1 MSRRIGIPLYL
12 AAGILAAGCAGSTA
26 QFQIVPTEHG
36 TFTIPSPDLMGASS
50 SSTDKAKAY
59 EYAAAYCTKRSREIE
74 TVPTSANE
82 AGFLEIAAPEIEFR
96 CVTPLAR

>member
-1 MSRRIGIPLYL
+1 MSRRIGIALYL
-12 AAGILAAGCAGSTA
+12 AAGALATGCAGSTT
-26 QFQIVPTEHG
+26 QFQIVPTGHG

-59 EYAAAYCTKRSREIE
+59 EYAAAYCAKRSRQIE

>member
-1 MSRRIGIPLYL
+1 MPRRFWIPLYL
-12 AAGILAAGCAGSTA
+12 AAGVLAPGCAGPTA
-26 QFQIVPTEHG
+26 LFQIVPTGRG
-36 TFTIPSPDLMGASS
+36 TFIIPSPDLIGASS
-50 SSTDKAKAY
+50 NSTEKAKAY
-59 EYAAAYCTKRSREIE
+59 EDAAAYCKKRSREIE